1 MATALPE
8 LCTSNLDVSRIRIPP
23 TTDVPVTPRVRRLLD
38 SASMRRLASLSQL
51 GLVSLVYPGATHS
64 RLEHSLGVYA
74 NAVSLLRRLDEH
86 EGKSDASDP
95 VARQA
100 FLVASLVH
108 DAGHWPFCHPIE
120 DMDDALAFA
129 HKDPPMKHE
138 DRVEALLTEG
148 PLAACLTQDW
158 DCNADD
164 VFAILCPKTIG
175 QRIGLQLSSYC
186 VSFYASCLSG
196 PIDIDKL
203 DYLQRDSLH
212 AGVPYGR
219 NFDADRLIG
228 SLLHHP
234 TEPKLAI
241 SEKGRTAAEMMVFG
255 RYVMFSEVYWH
266 HTVRSA
272 TAMLQR
278 AIYELH
284 CAGQYLGSAPADP
297 IDLRQWA
304 DDDDRQWIE
313 RLRTAARKSQNDAIL
328 HLVEGLFGPTR
339 KLLKRVAQFNVES
352 GDSIHSLLARRR
364 YGWLVECSTHLTKRM
379 NTVLATPVPASL
391 VLIDAPPVKL
401 EVDINMDVIDREC
414 HAMTL
419 GDVSPVA
426 SVLANRQFDNH
437 VKRVRVFVPEAVR
450 DELCRHTDDVNR
462 LIGEWLLAVVNED
475 FEPIDY

>member
-1 MATALPE
+1 MAASLPE
-8 LCTSNLDVSRIRIPP
+8 LHKGNLELSRVRIPP
-23 TTDVPVTPRVRRLLD
+23 TMDVPITPRVRRLLD
-38 SASMRRLASLSQL
+38 TAPMRRLASLSQL

-74 NAVSLLRRLDEH
+74 NAISLLQRLELQR
-86 EGKSDASDP
+86 GRSDVEDP

-100 FLVASLVH
+100 FLVAALVH

-120 DMDDALAFA
+120 DMGNSFDFA
-129 HKDPPMKHE
+129 DNGPVMKHE
-138 DRVEALLTEG
+138 DRVDALLNDG
-148 PLAACLTQDW
+148 PLAICLSEDW

-164 VFAILCPKTIG
+164 VCAILCPKTIG
-175 QRIGLQLSSYC
+175 QRGRLQITPHC

-228 SLLHHP
+228 SLLQHP
-234 TEPKLAI
+234 SEPKLAI
-241 SEKGRTAAEMMVFG
+241 SDKGRTAAEMMVFG

-278 AIYELH
+278 ALYELH
-284 CAGQYLGSAPADP
+284 HTGGNADAVQAEP
-297 IDLRQWA
+297 IHWRPWA

-313 RLRTAARKSQNDAIL
+313 RLRTAARESGNVAMTQ
-328 HLVEGLFGPTR
+328 LVEGLFGSTR
-339 KLLKRVAQFNVES
+339 QLLKRVGQFNVES
-352 GDSIHSLLARRR
+352 GDSIHSLLARQP
-364 YGWLVECSTHLTKRM
+364 YGWLVECSRFLAKRM
-379 NTVLATPVPASL
+379 NAVLTNPVPPPL

-401 EVDINMDVIDREC
+401 EVDINMDVIDREQR
-414 HAMTL
+414 AMKL

-437 VKRVRVFVPEAVR
+437 VKRVRVFVPESVR
-450 DELCRHTDDVNR
+450 DELRRHTHDVNR
-462 LIGEWLLAVVNED
+462 LIGEWLLTVIQDD
-475 FEPIDY
+475 F